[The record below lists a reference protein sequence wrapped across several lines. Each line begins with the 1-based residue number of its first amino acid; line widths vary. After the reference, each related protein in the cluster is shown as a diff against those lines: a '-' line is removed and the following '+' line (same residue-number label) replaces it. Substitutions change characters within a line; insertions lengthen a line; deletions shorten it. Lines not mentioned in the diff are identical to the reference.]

1 MFISHWEFVFTWYP
15 VCSGQSASPSLPL
28 PGMESTLE
36 SDPLQESA
44 SECTLTGDFGDN
56 FFPNIRALCLCGCAC
71 VLVCVSAVGVGVVIT
86 GLLKRSHPDTQL
98 PHPSSCAPAMK
109 GWREGLRPTETWHSD
124 CSLGIGSD
132 HYWNP

>member
-1 MFISHWEFVFTWYP
+1 MCISHWEFVFTWYP

-44 SECTLTGDFGDN
+44 SECTLTGVFGDN

-71 VLVCVSAVGVGVVIT
+71 VLVCVSAVGAGVVRT
-86 GLLKRSHPDTQL
+86 GLLKGSHPEYT
-98 PHPSSCAPAMK
+98 HTASSPFIMRSCDERMERRSETHRDLAC
-109 GWREGLRPTETWHSD
+109 GLLTW
-124 CSLGIGSD
+124 
-132 HYWNP
+132 NR